1 MGKKLKFNLK
11 GSNLS
16 RRCNS
21 SINSSKKNN
30 STTVGSSSRSSRN
43 HARLHRVHFKHM
55 KAHNNRRCRTIV
67 VARKTRSL
75 YHSLQQLFTSGGRMQ
90 RLQTCYSSNGH
101 GTRLQWLLSSQ
112 LVVVVALLAACCDSW
127 LAACDGGSAI
137 AAWQWRG
144 RRKKV
149 EGAYGYDER
158 R

>member
-1 MGKKLKFNLK
+1 MVACVETYVRISSPVVESLNGEAMGKKLKFNLK

-75 YHSLQQLFTSGGRMQ
+75 YHSLQQLFTSGGRM
-90 RLQTCYSSNGH
+90 
-101 GTRLQWLLSSQ
+101 
-112 LVVVVALLAACCDSW
+112 
-127 LAACDGGSAI
+127 
-137 AAWQWRG
+137 
-144 RRKKV
+144 
-149 EGAYGYDER
+149 
-158 R
+158 